1 MKRKRFKILSLAL
14 SGALLLGTIFSTAT
28 FAVKAADG
36 DILYWKSKVQGG
48 IRLTAELSDRTAI
61 NEQTLDLDKDKKYE
75 TLLHLDGSTLSDAVK
90 FLNGIKLQVTVNN
103 VPQTLKDESKDKE
116 LILKCDIEPEAKAGT
131 NDIIIEINEHKT
143 ILGLINPVKLRK
155 IIKYR
160 TMVTVNYYDDENS
173 QVISK
178 TEKLA
183 YGDDLTYRPADRT
196 DQTFKGWVKKDAPD
210 SDFITK
216 ADDNISLVGKWEN
229 NKAADPSNPQPNPN
243 PGNQDPSNPNPG
255 GQNPNPNQSN
265 PDPGVPSTPGND
277 EYIPPVF
284 IEPVPTTPDTVIA
297 DNNTLLS
304 PAENNGGININDE
317 DTPLSAA
324 ATIEDEDIEIADDDA
339 PLAGDNI
346 DIENEDT
353 PLSDVPKTGES
364 YLIKSIIVLAVS
376 TISLSILTIFNRKK
390 LNNR

>member
-48 IRLTAELSDRTAI
+48 IRLTAELSDGTAI
-61 NEQTLDLDKDKKYE
+61 NEQTLDLDKDKKYD

-90 FLNGIKLQVTVNN
+90 FLNGIKLQVSVNN

-178 TEKLA
+178 TEKLS
-183 YGDDLTYRPADRT
+183 YGDDLTYRPVDRT
-196 DQTFKGWVKKDAPD
+196 DQTFKGWVKKDAQN
-210 SDFITK
+210 SEFITK

-229 NKAADPSNPQPNPN
+229 NKIADPANPDPANPDPANPDPANPDPANPNPADPSTSEN
-243 PGNQDPSNPNPG
+243 
-255 GQNPNPNQSN
+255 
-265 PDPGVPSTPGND
+265 ND
-277 EYIPPVF
+277 YIPPTF
-284 IEPVPTTPDTVIA
+284 IDPIPETPDNTVV
-297 DNNTLLS
+297 NNEDTD
-304 PAENNGGININDE
+304 INDE
-317 DTPLSAA
+317 NTPLSTADV
-324 ATIEDEDIEIADDDA
+324 IEDEDIEIEDDDA
-339 PLAGDNI
+339 PLTNNKKEPAVI
-346 DIENEDT
+346 DIKNEDM

-364 YLIKSIIVLAVS
+364 FLEIKSIIVFAVS
-376 TISLSILTIFNRKK
+376 TISLSILNIFNRRK
-390 LNNR
+390 LNHK